1 MSENRAVIEQELR
14 RVLRHGSGQVLGLE
28 LGAPHTA
35 PLAGQALRQGSG
47 QAWQPARSYD
57 AAIGGALARG
67 AVDSWER
74 ADPLPT
80 RRTITG
86 DYLVPLLQAVTLGVL
101 VGGGLLLTF
110 GEPILARGAGTLATV
125 GWYLRGIW
133 STGPGVLWRSETVF
147 GRDINGDGHVGRP
160 PAPERQKPSDGRPII
175 AKNKGGVTG
184 QPVTETWPTLD
195 VSNPGRRLARD
206 LAEFLAAGAR
216 DGYSIRTWK
225 GRRLSSGTEITDPI
239 WREWV
244 SFLSAGGILETSSAG
259 TRLIVSLDDALRSIF

>member
-14 RVLRHGSGQVLGLE
+14 RVLGLE

-35 PLAGQALRQGSG
+35 PVAG

-160 PAPERQKPSDGRPII
+160 EPVPEPQERIRVETIERKGRTHHFLGYTDLPEWFN
-175 AKNKGGVTG
+175 A
-184 QPVTETWPTLD
+184 ERA
-195 VSNPGRRLARD
+195 RRLAVIVLANGKPFSRRGLGDVLSQGEYPD
-206 LAEFLAAGAR
+206 LAESFLAARLVFQKGS
-216 DGYSIRTWK
+216 GYEMTES
-225 GRRLSSGTEITDPI
+225 GRR
-239 WREWV
+239 
-244 SFLSAGGILETSSAG
+244 FLRRFLPEG
-259 TRLIVSLDDALRSIF
+259 

>member
-160 PAPERQKPSDGRPII
+160 PAPEPRPSVDVTIRQQTKPNHWALRYASLPVGNDKLVKTADAVLNRGAAFSRRGLSEVLTQNEYEGLAGAMIQAGLLFELPG
-175 AKNKGGVTG
+175 NKR
-184 QPVTETWPTLD
+184 EL
-195 VSNPGRRLARD
+195 S
-206 LAEFLAAGAR
+206 AAGR
-216 DGYSIRTWK
+216 SLL
-225 GRRLSSGTEITDPI
+225 RRVLADK
-239 WREWV
+239 
-244 SFLSAGGILETSSAG
+244 
-259 TRLIVSLDDALRSIF
+259 